1 VGGVEVALIISGI
14 RRCVMKV
21 TEKSLKARCTELN
34 MGALKDTTFGIR
46 FNRSSKGYTV
56 ELQYRDAT
64 PPRIIV
70 ADVTAS
76 EASSAVEGTALGA
89 AAVKAAGGDKPEF
102 VTRETFVRQAG
113 ERCPKCATR
122 DISTGH
128 LSAVKGTMTQ
138 QCSCQRCGL
147 SWNSIYRL
155 DDYEAAAPLKDEA

>member
-1 VGGVEVALIISGI
+1 
-14 RRCVMKV
+14 MKV

-64 PPRIIV
+64 PPLVLV

-76 EASSAVEGTALGA
+76 EASAAVEGAALGA

-102 VTRETFVRQAG
+102 VTRETYIRQAA
-113 ERCPKCATR
+113 ERCPKCATK
-122 DISTGH
+122 DISAEH
-128 LSAVKGTMTQ
+128 LSVGKGMITQ
-138 QCSCQRCGL
+138 QHLCQRCGL
-147 SWNSIYRL
+147 SWKSIYRL
-155 DDYEAAAPLKDEA
+155 DDYETAVQIGD